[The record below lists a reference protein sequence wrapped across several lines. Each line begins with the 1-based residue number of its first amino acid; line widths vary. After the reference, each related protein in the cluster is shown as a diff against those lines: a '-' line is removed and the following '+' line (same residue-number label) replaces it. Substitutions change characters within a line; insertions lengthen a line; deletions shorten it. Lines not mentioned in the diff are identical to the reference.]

1 MHVTEYISKCV
12 FIYLNPPNFLK
23 IGPQKTH
30 QKIDLFGWN
39 WHPNG
44 GSRYIKYV
52 AYILY
57 PIPWGMSQELKFIF
71 TPLSHLLKFCGYCSH
86 DPNRG
91 TRQVAFVAILNLGT
105 LQRCKGRGLSRIS
118 SRIHAETMNHH
129 CSSFRIVWTKYK
141 SNKMTLVINT
151 TAYVHESVFYWIS
164 WTKNNTLSLHAI
176 CWVSNVFLY
185 SHGLFPWQKST
196 CPREGLPLPFENSF
210 CFKRSWLQSRP
221 NFSNSSLG
229 EGNVIFDAL
238 DDWYSEAQPISGEEL
253 PFLYPRWNQIW
264 LLYFFFF

>member
-1 MHVTEYISKCV
+1 
-12 FIYLNPPNFLK
+12 
-23 IGPQKTH
+23 
-30 QKIDLFGWN
+30 
-39 WHPNG
+39 
-44 GSRYIKYV
+44 
-52 AYILY
+52 
-57 PIPWGMSQELKFIF
+57 MSQELKFIF

-264 LLYFFFF
+264 LLFFLNSTSAPNHHALEEWIYLNKQRSYCRFFGSPKKFVCFVLLMVQKSGKLASWGG